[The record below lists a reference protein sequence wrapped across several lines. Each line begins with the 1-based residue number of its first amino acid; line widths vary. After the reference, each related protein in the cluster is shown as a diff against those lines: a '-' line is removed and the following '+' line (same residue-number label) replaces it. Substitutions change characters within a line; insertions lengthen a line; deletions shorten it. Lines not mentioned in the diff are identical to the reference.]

1 MFCTFATMLKD
12 IRELGG
18 IEITSFVEEQGEK
31 PFRARQIQEWLWKKG
46 VTDFDE
52 MSNLPARLRESLK
65 RHFTISRLR
74 IQTEQVSRDKTRK
87 FGFQCPDGLFVEGV
101 LIPSMGRVTAC
112 LSSQV
117 GCPLNCSFCATA
129 KLETR
134 RNLSTAEIFDQVIL
148 MQEASQKA
156 YGTHLSNLVF
166 MGMGEPLL
174 NYDSVMAAISHMTA
188 EKELGISPSR
198 ITLSTAGLTKGI
210 ARMAHEKVKF
220 KLAISL
226 HSANDSKRDILMP
239 VNKSNPLSELAKSL
253 KLFHQE
259 TGTRISYEYL
269 LMKDFNDSLRDAS
282 ELAEFCKI
290 TPCKINLIEYNPVE
304 GSTHQK
310 TTPERMQ
317 AFAEFLGSLNM
328 IVNIRRSRGQ
338 DIDAACGQLACK
350 SG

>member
-1 MFCTFATMLKD
+1 MLKD
-12 IRELGG
+12 IREVDAAG
-18 IEITSFVEEQGEK
+18 IISFVEAQGEK
-31 PFRARQIQEWLWKKG
+31 PFRGRQIMEWLWKNG
-46 VTDFDE
+46 VTDFDR

-65 RHFTISRLR
+65 EHFTISAIL
-74 IQTEQVSRDKTRK
+74 IKTEQTSRDKTRK
-87 FGFQCPDGLFVEGV
+87 YGFLCPDGLLVEGV

-129 KLETR
+129 RLKTR
-134 RNLSTAEIFDQVIL
+134 RDLSAGEIFDQVVL
-148 MQEASQKA
+148 LQDASQKA
-156 YGTHLSNLVF
+156 FGTHLSNLVF

-174 NYDSVMAAISHMTA
+174 NYDNVLAAISHMTD
-188 EKELGISPSR
+188 EKGLGISPR
-198 ITLSTAGLTKGI
+198 RVTLSTAGLTKGI
-210 ARMAHEKVKF
+210 TRLAHEKVKF

-226 HSANDSKRDILMP
+226 HTANDLKRNALMP
-239 VNKSNPLSELAKSL
+239 VNKSNPLTELAKSL

-269 LMKDFNDSLRDAS
+269 LMKDFNDGLKDAR

-290 TPCKINLIEYNPVE
+290 TPCKVNLIEYNEVD

-317 AFAEFLGSLNM
+317 AFVDFLESRNM